1 MHPMLNIAVRAA
13 RSAGDY
19 IARSFESDVDIEVQ
33 QKGSNDFVTQI
44 DKEAEE
50 IIINKIKQSYPEH
63 SFVCEESGIIEGD
76 EEFKWIV
83 DPIDGTTNFV
93 KGIPHFCVSI
103 ALMHRGK
110 LDQAVIF
117 DPIKNELFTA
127 SKGKGAQRNNFR
139 LRVKQA
145 KELHGTLLAT
155 AFPFKDKTDS
165 AVAIDRF
172 SRVYE
177 QCGDI
182 RRSGS
187 AALDLAYVAAGR
199 FDGYWEKGVKPWD
212 VAAGELL
219 VKEAGGLVTD
229 YSGGHDQFKKGEIVA
244 ANAKLVRSL
253 VQILK

>member
-13 RSAGDY
+13 RSAGQF
-19 IARSFESDVDIEVQ
+19 IARSFESDVDLDIK
-33 QKGSNDFVTQI
+33 QKGDNDLVTQI
-44 DKEAEE
+44 DVEAEK
-50 IIINKIKQSYPEH
+50 IIISKIKHSYPEH
-63 SFVCEESGIIEGD
+63 SFLCEESGVLAGD

-93 KGIPHFCVSI
+93 RGIPHFCVSI
-103 ALMHRGK
+103 ALMYRDK
-110 LDQAVIF
+110 LEQAVVF

-127 SKGKGAQRNNFR
+127 SKGNGAQMNNFR

-145 KELHGTLLAT
+145 KELQNTLLAT
-155 AFPFKDKTDS
+155 AFPLRDKSVS
-165 AVAIDRF
+165 AKAIERF

-199 FDGYWEKGVKPWD
+199 YDGYWEKGVKTWD
-212 VAAGELL
+212 IAAGELL

-229 YSGGHDQFKKGEIVA
+229 FSGGHNSFQKEEIVA
-244 ANAKLVRSL
+244 ANPKLVKAL
-253 VQILK
+253 VKTIR

>member
-13 RSAGDY
+13 RSAGDF
-19 IARSFESDVDIEVQ
+19 IARSFESDVDLEVK
-33 QKGSNDFVTQI
+33 QKGDNDFVTQI
-44 DKEAEE
+44 DKEAEK
-50 IIINKIKQSYPEH
+50 IIISKIKQSYPEH
-63 SFVCEESGIIEGD
+63 SFVCEESGITEGD

-93 KGIPHFCVSI
+93 RGIPHFCVSI
-103 ALMHRGK
+103 ALMYRGK
-110 LDQAVIF
+110 LDQAVVF

-127 SKGKGAQRNNFR
+127 SKGKGAQMNNFR
-139 LRVKQA
+139 LRVSQS
-145 KELHGTLLAT
+145 KELQNTILAT
-155 AFPFKDKTDS
+155 AFPFKDKTDT
-165 AVAIDRF
+165 AVAMDRF
-172 SRVYE
+172 TRVFE

-199 FDGYWEKGVKPWD
+199 YDGYWEKGVKPWD

-229 YSGGHDQFKKGEIVA
+229 FSGGHDHLKKGEIVA
-244 ANAKLVRSL
+244 ANPKLVQAL
-253 VQILK
+253 VKTIK